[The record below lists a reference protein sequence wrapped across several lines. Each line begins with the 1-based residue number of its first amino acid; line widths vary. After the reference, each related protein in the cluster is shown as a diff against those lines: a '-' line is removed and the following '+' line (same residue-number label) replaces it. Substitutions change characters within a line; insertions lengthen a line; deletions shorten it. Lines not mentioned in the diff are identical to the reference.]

1 MSSYLGNSETMTYAN
16 PLVITE
22 EQFNA
27 HITNDTVPG
36 KAYNGGGLVY
46 YTNLSDITA
55 IDQST
60 EFGLFNPEQQ
70 FYYYF
75 IKE

>member
-1 MSSYLGNSETMTYAN
+1 MSRYLGNTESMNYMT

-22 EQFNA
+22 ELFNNN
-27 HITNDTVPG
+27 ITNDTVPG
-36 KAYNGGGLVY
+36 KAYNGGNIVY
-46 YTNLSDITA
+46 YTNSTDIATV
-55 IDQST
+55 DQNT
-60 EFGLFNPEQQ
+60 EFALFNPEQQ

>member
-1 MSSYLGNSETMTYAN
+1 MSSYLGNSETMNYAN

-22 EQFNA
+22 QQFNSN
-27 HITNDTVPG
+27 IENDAVPG
-36 KAYNGGGLVY
+36 KAYNGGNIVY
-46 YTNLSDITA
+46 YTNSSDINL
-55 IDQST
+55 IDQNT
-60 EFGLFNPEQQ
+60 EFALFNPEQQ

>member
-1 MSSYLGNSETMTYAN
+1 MSRYLGNSEQMTYAN
-16 PLVITE
+16 PLIITD
-22 EQFNA
+22 EQFNSY
-27 HITNDTVPG
+27 ITNDTIPG
-36 KAYNGGGLVY
+36 KAYNGGNLIY
-46 YTNLSDITA
+46 YTNSSDVNLISES
-55 IDQST
+55 I